1 MDYSLFALL
10 LGVSA
15 AVLMGFSKTGLPG
28 AATPA
33 VALMA
38 AAFPHNAAMSV
49 GAMLPLLLVG
59 DVFAVARRG
68 HNAQW
73 WRLWKRFP
81 YVLLG
86 MGPGYLVLW
95 WLTGDQLRP
104 VLGSLVLG
112 LLVLELIRQQRGWN
126 EIPNRWWVVGPTG
139 FLAGF
144 ATIVGNAGGPVM
156 SLYLLSQ
163 GLAKEAF
170 IGTCAWFFFLLNLSK
185 VVPFWSAG
193 MLNRQTFAIGVGL
206 SPVTLAGG
214 LFGLWLLQ
222 RISQRA
228 FTMMMLLL
236 TALAGVWL
244 IVM

>member
-10 LGVSA
+10 LGISA

-38 AAFPHNAAMSV
+38 AAFPQNAAMSV
-49 GAMLPLLLVG
+49 GAMLPLLLIG
-59 DVFAVARRG
+59 DVFAVVRRG
-68 HNAQW
+68 RDAQW
-73 WRLWKRFP
+73 WRLWGLFP

-95 WLTGDQLRP
+95 WLTGEQLRP
-104 VLGSLVLG
+104 VLGGLVLG
-112 LLVLELIRQQRGWN
+112 LLGLELVRQRLGWN
-126 EIPNRWWVVGPTG
+126 EIPDRWWVVGPTG

-185 VVPFWSAG
+185 VIPFWSAG
-193 MLNRQTFAIGVGL
+193 MLNRQTLSIGLTLG
-206 SPVTLAGG
+206 PVTLVGG
-214 LFGLWLLQ
+214 LFGLWLLH
-222 RISQRA
+222 RISQRSFNA
-228 FTMMMLLL
+228 MMLLL
-236 TALAGVWL
+236 AALAGVWL

>member
-1 MDYSLFALL
+1 MDYSLIALL

-38 AAFPHNAAMSV
+38 AAFPQNAAMSV

-68 HNAQW
+68 RDAEW
-73 WRLWKRFP
+73 WRLWRLFP

-95 WLTGDQLRP
+95 WLSGEQLRP
-104 VLGSLVLG
+104 VLGCLVL
-112 LLVLELIRQQRGWN
+112 
-126 EIPNRWWVVGPTG
+126 
-139 FLAGF
+139 
-144 ATIVGNAGGPVM
+144 
-156 SLYLLSQ
+156 
-163 GLAKEAF
+163 
-170 IGTCAWFFFLLNLSK
+170 
-185 VVPFWSAG
+185 
-193 MLNRQTFAIGVGL
+193 
-206 SPVTLAGG
+206 
-214 LFGLWLLQ
+214 GLWLLQ
-222 RISQRA
+222 RISQQA
-228 FTMMMLLL
+228 FNGMMLLL